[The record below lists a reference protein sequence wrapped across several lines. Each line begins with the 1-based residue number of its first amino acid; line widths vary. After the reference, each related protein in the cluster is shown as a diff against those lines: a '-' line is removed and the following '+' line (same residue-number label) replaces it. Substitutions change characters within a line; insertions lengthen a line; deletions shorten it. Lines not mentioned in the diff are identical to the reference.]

1 MKLINRTLPALLI
14 AAGIFFL
21 GVFIKAGIDNF
32 SNRDR
37 VITVRGHEEKEVMA
51 NKPRKTIT
59 TEMTPDRIGRL
70 MNISNIR
77 LTYYFRLHQ
86 TTLIVYGLFRHPQSQ
101 A

>member
-1 MKLINRTLPALLI
+1 MRTEGGTI
-14 AAGIFFL
+14 SG
-21 GVFIKAGIDNF
+21 NW
-32 SNRDR
+32 
-37 VITVRGHEEKEVMA
+37 VIGKEVIA
-51 NKPRKTIT
+51 SKPRKTIT

-86 TTLIVYGLFRHPQSQ
+86 TIPIVYGPFRHPQSQ